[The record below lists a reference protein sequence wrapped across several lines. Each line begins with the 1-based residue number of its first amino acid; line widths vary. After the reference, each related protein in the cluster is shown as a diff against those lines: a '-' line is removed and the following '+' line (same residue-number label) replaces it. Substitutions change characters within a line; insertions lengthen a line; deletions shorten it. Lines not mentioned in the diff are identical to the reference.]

1 MSWFLDGLALLFI
14 VLLGVVGFRRG
25 FIEELGRLIGL
36 IFAILISV
44 SNSAKFSVK
53 LNDVLPTD
61 EWMSMFLSFSL
72 LFAVT
77 LMGARI
83 LTKLVQ
89 IALLSKSNHWMNR
102 SLGFVFGSIKGFFI
116 MMVFVWFMAILPLQK
131 WSDIIT
137 ANSKFAQKSNQIRI
151 IMVEFFNWEDPIA
164 LSESYLKQLTQP

>member
-53 LNDVLPTD
+53 LNDMLPTD

-89 IALLSKSNHWMNR
+89 IALLSKSNQWMNR
-102 SLGFVFGSIKGFFI
+102 SFGFVFGSIKGFFI

-137 ANSKFAQKSNQIRI
+137 ANSKLAQKSNQIRI

>member
-89 IALLSKSNHWMNR
+89 IALLSKSNQWMNR
-102 SLGFVFGSIKGFFI
+102 SFGFVFGSIKGFFI

-137 ANSKFAQKSNQIRI
+137 ANSKLAQKSNQIRI

>member
-89 IALLSKSNHWMNR
+89 IALLSKSNQWMNR
-102 SLGFVFGSIKGFFI
+102 SFGFVFGSIKGFFI
-116 MMVFVWFMAILPLQK
+116 MMVFVWVMAILPLQK
-131 WSDIIT
+131 WSDIIA
-137 ANSKFAQKSNQIRI
+137 ANSKLAQKSNQIRI

>member
-72 LFAVT
+72 LFVVT

-89 IALLSKSNHWMNR
+89 IALLSKSNQWMNR
-102 SLGFVFGSIKGFFI
+102 SFGFVFGSIKGFFI

-137 ANSKFAQKSNQIRI
+137 ANSKLAQKSNQIRI
-151 IMVEFFNWEDPIA
+151 IMVEFFNWEDPIT